1 MISVRA
7 SAHLDSLRSHPR
19 TEHAAY
25 RAMADNTAHSNHEA
39 WRAIAAHLLAQACAH
54 VDTIPW
60 SDDNGADPAVT
71 VKYSRW

>member
-25 RAMADNTAHSNHEA
+25 RAMADNTTRSNHQE
-39 WRAIAAHLLAQACAH
+39 WREIASFLLTQACAH

-60 SDDNGADPAVT
+60 SDDVGADPAVT